1 MDKKEEMETAG
12 SYVAKMGAG
21 TTIRARVLDPDGN
34 VIEDLGIIVGKRTKK
49 EGNRARAALKRLAKN
64 YKGGK
69 HGSG

>member
-12 SYVAKMGAG
+12 SYVAKMGTG

-34 VIEDLGIIVGKRTKK
+34 VIEDLGIIVGKRTKRD
-49 EGNRARAALKRLAKN
+49 GNRSRAALARLAKN

-69 HGSG
+69 HGS